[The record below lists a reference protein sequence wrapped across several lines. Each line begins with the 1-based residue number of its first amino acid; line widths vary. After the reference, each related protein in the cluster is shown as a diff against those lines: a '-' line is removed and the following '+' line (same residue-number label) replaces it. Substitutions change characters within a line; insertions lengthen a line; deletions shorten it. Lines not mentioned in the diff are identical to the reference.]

1 MVGKD
6 DSYKTDLKRA
16 RGYGAAGHGS
26 GVWLAERVTS
36 VALVPLGLWA
46 VYAVLHLATA
56 GYTGAVDFLQSPV
69 NVVLILLTLGISFHH
84 MHMGMRVIL
93 EDYIEHKP
101 SRLLWIG
108 LSAAASLLGGG
119 LALISLLKVAFTGDA
134 G

>member
-6 DSYKTDLKRA
+6 DSFKTDLKRA
-16 RGYGAAGHGS
+16 RGYGSAHHGS

-46 VYAVLHLATA
+46 IYSVLQLAIV
-56 GYTGAVDFLQSPV
+56 GYDGAVDFFRSPV
-69 NVVLILLTLGISFHH
+69 NVTLALLTLGISFHH

-108 LSAAASLLGGG
+108 LSAAASLLGAG
-119 LALISLLKVAFTGDA
+119 LAIISLLKVAFTGDA

>member
-16 RGYGAAGHGS
+16 RGYGSAHHGS

-46 VYAVLHLATA
+46 IYSVLQLAIV
-56 GYTGAVDFLQSPV
+56 GYDGAVDFFRSPV
-69 NVVLILLTLGISFHH
+69 NVTLALLTLGISFHH

-108 LSAAASLLGGG
+108 LSAAASLLGAG
-119 LALISLLKVAFTGDA
+119 LAIISLLKVAFTGDA